1 MINRRTLLAGA
12 PLFASAAGLAA
23 TTALVRPAAAQM
35 VSGGSPPP
43 PPLAGLP
50 RWVRNAMPRP
60 KLDGRPAITLV
71 IDDMGVVHP
80 GTNRVMALPGPL
92 TLAWFP
98 FARHLPAQ
106 VAESR
111 DRGHETI
118 LHMPMQASGKS
129 VAWTGPDPMTTT
141 VSMEENLH
149 RLQNALD
156 TVPDTVGL
164 NNHMGSVATLSAPLM
179 DLVAAEAKKREMLV
193 LDSVTIPHSKV
204 YSQAALIGVPA
215 ASRDIFIDWVPTPS
229 IIKIQL
235 AAIEAAA
242 HKHGHV
248 IAIGHPWPHTI
259 EALEAW
265 VPTLVPRGFALWP
278 LSATVAFRNEITLA
292 V

>member
-1 MINRRTLLAGA
+1 MIDRRTLV
-12 PLFASAAGLAA
+12 AGLASGLA
-23 TTALVRPAAAQM
+23 SGTALLRPAAAQM
-35 VSGGSPPP
+35 VSGGSAPP
-43 PPLAGLP
+43 PPLAGSP

-60 KLDGRPAITLV
+60 KFDGRPAITLV

-80 GTNRVMALPGPL
+80 GTNRIMALPGPI

-98 FARHLPAQ
+98 FARNLAPQ

-129 VAWTGPDPMTTT
+129 TAWTGPDPLTND
-141 VSMEENLH
+141 VSPAENLR

-156 TVPDTVGL
+156 AVPDTVGL

-179 DLVAAEAKKREMLV
+179 DIVAAEAKKREMLV

-215 ASRDIFIDWVPTPS
+215 AARDIFIDWVPNPAVIRTE
-229 IIKIQL
+229 L

-242 HKHGHV
+242 RKHGHV

-265 VPTLVPRGFALWP
+265 VPTLVKRGFALWP